1 MARFR
6 GFFAGM
12 TCAALLAATLSTAT
26 PAAAQEEYKVGVL
39 AGLSGLG
46 AQIGQ
51 WMVAG
56 AQAAV
61 EQLGK
66 SGGPRIA
73 IVAEDSQWNP
83 QKGVQ
88 GYNKLVNVDQV
99 DFMLSGGSSVM
110 EAIAPL
116 ATQNKLVVMNTGAQ
130 SSNMA
135 GISPYVFS
143 VLQLSDFDTGVLSR
157 YALETL
163 GYKKIATLYVNNDT
177 GTFNQAAFTKSF
189 EAAGGEIVAA
199 ETFKPNE
206 TSYGVQLAKIRAAQ
220 PDAIYIV
227 GTPAELPF
235 AVRQTRQ
242 MAPDVPVLS
251 YAGIESKEF
260 LDAAGDAANGIVYTT
275 TAFDPASD
283 KQNVKDFV
291 AAYTA
296 VNGQAPTSPYAGYGY
311 DAIMIAAAALEKT
324 GGKSGEPMAKAILEI
339 KNFPGVTGDNQF
351 RDDGTVAK
359 AVAIRKVEDG
369 KFTTI
374 TIVQP

>member
-1 MARFR
+1 LFART
-6 GFFAGM
+6 AG
-12 TCAALLAATLSTAT
+12 AALMTAALSTAS
-26 PAAAQEEYKVGVL
+26 PVAAQQTREYKVGVL

-51 WMVAG
+51 WMLAG
-56 AQAAV
+56 AKAAAD
-61 EQLGK
+61 QLGK
-66 SGGPRIA
+66 SGGAKFTI
-73 IVAEDSQWNP
+73 IAEDSQWNP
-83 QKGVQ
+83 QKGVE
-88 GYNKLVNVDQV
+88 GYNKLVNVDKV
-99 DFMLSGGSSVM
+99 DFMLSGGSSAM

-189 EAAGGEIVAA
+189 EAAGGKIVAA
-199 ETFKPNE
+199 ESFKPNE

-242 MAPDVPVLS
+242 MAPNLPVLS

-260 LDAAGDAANGIVYTT
+260 LDAAGAAANGIIYTT
-275 TAFDPASD
+275 TAFNPASD

-296 VNGQAPTSPYAGYGY
+296 TNGQAPTSPYAGYGY
-311 DAIMIAAAALEKT
+311 DAVMIAAAALEKA
-324 GGKSGEPMAKAILEI
+324 GGRPGEPMAKAILDI

-351 RDDGTVAK
+351 RDNGTVAK
-359 AVAIRKVEDG
+359 AVAIRKIEDG
-369 KFTTI
+369 KFETV